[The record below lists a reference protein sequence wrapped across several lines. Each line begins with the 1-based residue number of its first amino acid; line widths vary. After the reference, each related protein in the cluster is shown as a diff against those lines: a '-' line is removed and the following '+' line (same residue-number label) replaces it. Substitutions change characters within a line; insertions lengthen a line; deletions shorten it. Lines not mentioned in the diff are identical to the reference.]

1 VSAAAFLRCLD
12 PGPLALLQDRGR
24 TGWQRFGV
32 SVAGAMDPVGLAIAN
47 LLAGNPPGTAAI
59 ELTLSGGL
67 WEAEAETLRIAVA
80 GAAFPLA
87 IDGQPVAPN
96 RAHTLRRGQ
105 RLILGAAPDAARGY
119 LAVAGGFDHAPQ
131 LGSLSTHLRSR
142 LGGFDGGPIRAG
154 QALPLNVPQ
163 AAEGPDLAL
172 DPSLVPQPPD
182 RIRVVPGPQDD
193 AFPPVGMEAL
203 LSGDYAVT
211 AEADRM
217 GMRLSGP
224 RIAHARGFNIIS
236 DGIAPGSIQV
246 PGSGQPIVMLAD
258 RQTTG
263 GYPKIATVISADL
276 GFLARRRPGETLR
289 FACTDLNGAAQA
301 RAALAGAMRRLAASL
316 HPARETPTL
325 DSARLLAHNLI
336 DGVTDGFSEP

>member
-1 VSAAAFLRCLD
+1 MSAVLRCID

-24 TGWQRFGV
+24 LGWQRFGV
-32 SVAGAMDPVGLAIAN
+32 SVSGAMDPIGLAIAN
-47 LLAGNPPGTAAI
+47 LLAGNPAGMAAI
-59 ELTLSGGL
+59 ELTLSGGV
-67 WEAEAETLRIAVA
+67 WEAGAETLRVAVA
-80 GAAFPLA
+80 GAGFPLA

-96 RAHTLRRGQ
+96 RAHVLRRGQ
-105 RLILGAAPDAARGY
+105 RLVLGAAQDSARGY
-119 LAVAGGFDHAPQ
+119 LAVAGGFDLAPQ
-131 LGSLSTHLRSR
+131 LGSLSTHPRSR
-142 LGGFDGGPIRAG
+142 LGGMDGGPIRAG
-154 QALPLNVPQ
+154 QALTLTLKQ
-163 AAEGPDLAL
+163 APDGPDLAL
-172 DPSLVPQPPD
+172 DPALVPQAPE
-182 RIRVVPGPQDD
+182 RIRVIPGPQDD
-193 AFPPVGMEAL
+193 AFTPAAMEAL
-203 LSGDYAVT
+203 LGGDYVVT

-224 RIAHARGFNIIS
+224 QIAHARGFNIIS

-276 GFLARRRPGETLR
+276 GFLARRRPGEALR
-289 FACTDLNGAAQA
+289 FAGTDLDGAAQA
-301 RAALAGAMRRLAASL
+301 RAALSDAMRRLAASL
-316 HPARETPTL
+316 RPAHDTPTL